1 MQTHASE
8 YRVVVSNVGT
18 IYRGMNRGIALREY
32 DESVAISKGG
42 ILGRWHDEEVTLF
55 EDGEII
61 KEYDP
66 GIQPAQPPAI
76 ESITDEDRMNYLVMH
91 IVDVRKEQRYGS
103 ALMFTSQSQHGDDDE
118 FTGTTLRAQIDEQII
133 NERGKS

>member
-1 MQTHASE
+1 M
-8 YRVVVSNVGT
+8 SNVGT

-55 EDGEII
+55 EDDEIL

-66 GIQPAQPPAI
+66 SIQPAQPPAI
-76 ESITDEDRMNYLVMH
+76 ESITDEERMDFLVMK
-91 IVDVRKEQRYGS
+91 IVDVRAELRYGS
-103 ALMFTSQSQHGDDDE
+103 ALMFTSQARYENDGTDT
-118 FTGTTLRAQIDEQII
+118 FTGTTLREQIDKAII
-133 NERGKS
+133 KERSEK